1 MMGQV
6 LSSTDVLCS
15 HKGFDIAYRRVLK
28 QDADG
33 NNMMTDIE
41 IAESATVK
49 PIKEIAAK
57 IGLTEDDISPYGKYI
72 AKVPLDKL
80 DELKDKKDGKLVMV
94 TAITPTPAGEGKTV
108 TTIGLIEGLGRL
120 GKNVV
125 GALREPSIGPTFG
138 IKGGATGG
146 GYSQVYPMWD
156 IDLHFTGD
164 IHAVTAAHNLLS
176 AIIDNELVR
185 DNELNIDPTRIVL
198 KKAMDINARELR
210 NIVTGLGRDRILGG
224 VPHEMGFLITSASE
238 ISAILALATDRDDLR
253 ARLERMVVAYTY
265 DNKPVTV
272 KDLKC
277 VGAMM
282 VLLKD
287 AINPNLVQTIE
298 GQPVFVHGFP
308 FANIAHGTN
317 SILATKAALKLGD
330 YVITEAGFASDLGG
344 EKFMDIVCRQSGMR
358 PDCVVIVA
366 SIRALMTHGGGVLDD
381 ESTLTLETL
390 KKGLCNLDKHIEN
403 MSYYGVPIVVSINHF
418 AHDSE
423 EEMDLV
429 RDHCKEMGVRVAF
442 SDAFLKGGEG
452 AEEISKA
459 VLDALENEK
468 TDFKFLYDLD
478 MPIKKKI
485 ETVATKIY
493 GADGVTYSA
502 AADKAIAGMEADGF
516 GNLPVCIAKTQ
527 ASLTDDSKKK
537 GAPKG
542 WILNVREV
550 QLSSG
555 AGFVVPVCGTLT
567 LMPGLPK
574 VPAAM
579 RMDLLPDGRIV
590 GLK

>member
-1 MMGQV
+1 M
-6 LSSTDVLCS
+6 L
-15 HKGFDIAYRRVLK
+15 
-28 QDADG
+28 
-33 NNMMTDIE
+33 NDIE
-41 IAESATVK
+41 IAESAKVMN
-49 PIKEIAAK
+49 IKDVAAK
-57 IGLTEDDISPYGKYI
+57 VGLTEDEIQPYGKYI
-72 AKVPLDKL
+72 AKVPLASLEK
-80 DELKDKKDGKLVMV
+80 LKDKKDGKLVVV

-108 TTIGLIEGLGRL
+108 TTIGLIQGLGKL

-176 AIIDNELVR
+176 AIVDNELVR
-185 DNELNIDPTRIVL
+185 DNPHNIDPTKIVL
-198 KKAMDINARELR
+198 KKAMDMNVRELR
-210 NIVTGLGRDRILGG
+210 NIVTGLGKDRILGG
-224 VPHEMGFLITSASE
+224 VPHEHGFLITSASE
-238 ISAILALATDRDDLR
+238 ISAILALASDRDDLR

-265 DNKPVTV
+265 DKKPVTV
-272 KDLKC
+272 KDLGC

-287 AINPNLVQTIE
+287 AINPNLVQTLE
-298 GQPVFVHGFP
+298 GEPVFVHGFP

-317 SILATKAALKLGD
+317 SIIATKAALKLGD

-366 SIRALMTHGGGVLDD
+366 SIKALMTHGGGIL
-381 ESTLTLETL
+381 EQPETLTLDAL
-390 KKGLCNLDKHIEN
+390 RFGLCNLDKHIEN
-403 MSYYGVPIVVSINHF
+403 MSSYGLPIVVSINHF
-418 AHDSE
+418 AQDTQ

-429 RDHCKEMGVRVAF
+429 MEHCREIGVRCAF
-442 SDAFLKGGEG
+442 SDAFIKGGEG
-452 AEEISKA
+452 TIDLANT
-459 VLDALENEK
+459 VLEALENDK
-468 TDFKFLYDLD
+468 PDFKFLYPDD
-478 MPIKKKI
+478 ASIKDKI
-485 ETVATKIY
+485 EAVATKIY
-493 GADGVTYSA
+493 GAGSVTYTP
-502 AADKAIAGMEADGF
+502 AADKAIAQIEADGF

-527 ASLTDDSKKK
+527 ASLTDDSKLK
-537 GAPKG
+537 GAPRG
-542 WILNVREV
+542 WVLSVREV
-550 QLSSG
+550 QVSSG
-555 AGFVVPVCGTLT
+555 AGFVVPICGTMT

-579 RMDLLPDGRIV
+579 RMDLTADGRIV

>member
-1 MMGQV
+1 
-6 LSSTDVLCS
+6 
-15 HKGFDIAYRRVLK
+15 
-28 QDADG
+28 
-33 NNMMTDIE
+33 MTDIE
-41 IAESATVK
+41 IAESANVK

-57 IGLTEDDISPYGKYI
+57 IGLSEDDISPYGKYI
-72 AKVPLDKL
+72 AKVPLNALDK
-80 DELKDKKDGKLVMV
+80 LKDKEDGKLAMV

-108 TTIGLIEGLGRL
+108 TTIGLIQGLGRL

-287 AINPNLVQTIE
+287 AVNPNLVQTLE

-344 EKFMDIVCRQSGMR
+344 EKFMDIVCRQSGMS

-390 KKGLCNLDKHIEN
+390 RKGLCNLDKHIEN
-403 MSYYGVPIVVSINHF
+403 MTMYGVPIVVSINHF
-418 AHDSE
+418 ASDSE

-429 RDHCKEMGVRVAF
+429 RDHCKEKGVRVAF
-442 SDAFLKGGEG
+442 SDAFIKGGEG
-452 AEEISKA
+452 AEELA
-459 VLDALENEK
+459 NTVLDALENDK
-468 TDFKFLYDLD
+468 KDFHYLYDLD
-478 MPIKKKI
+478 KSIKEKI

-493 GADGVTYSA
+493 GADGVTFSA
-502 AADKAIAGMEADGF
+502 AADKAIAGMEADGY

-537 GAPKG
+537 GAPRG

-550 QLSSG
+550 QLSAG

>member
-1 MMGQV
+1 M
-6 LSSTDVLCS
+6 L
-15 HKGFDIAYRRVLK
+15 
-28 QDADG
+28 
-33 NNMMTDIE
+33 TDIE
-41 IAESATVK
+41 IAESAKVK
-49 PIKEIAAK
+49 PITEVAAS
-57 IGLTEDDISPYGKYI
+57 IGLTDDDISPYGKYI
-72 AKVPLDKL
+72 AKIPLSKL
-80 DELKDKKDGKLVMV
+80 DQYKDKEDGKLVMV

-108 TTIGLIEGLGRL
+108 TTIGLIQGLGRL

-185 DNELNIDPTRIVL
+185 DNVHNIDPTRVVL

-224 VPHEMGFLITSASE
+224 VPHEHGFLITSASE
-238 ISAILALATDRDDLR
+238 ISAILALSKDRDDLR

-265 DNKPVTV
+265 DNEPVTV
-272 KDLKC
+272 GTLGC
-277 VGAMM
+277 VGSMM

-287 AINPNLVQTIE
+287 AINPNLVQTLE
-298 GQPVFVHGFP
+298 GQPVLVHGFP

-317 SILATKAALKLGD
+317 SIIATKTALKLGD

-366 SIRALMTHGGGVLDD
+366 SIRALMTHGGGVLDQP
-381 ESTLTLETL
+381 ETLGLETL
-390 KKGLCNLDKHIEN
+390 TKGLCNLDKHIEN
-403 MSYYGVPIVVSINHF
+403 MSSYGVPIVVSINHF
-418 AHDSE
+418 AHDTDE
-423 EEMDLV
+423 EIALI
-429 RDHCKEMGVRVAF
+429 RKHCEEIGVRVAF
-442 SDAFLKGGEG
+442 SDAFIKGGEG
-452 AEEISKA
+452 AVELAETVI
-459 VLDALENEK
+459 DALENEK
-468 TDFKFLYDLD
+468 PDFKFLYDLES
-478 MPIKKKI
+478 PIKDKI
-485 ETVATKIY
+485 KAVATKIY
-493 GADGVTYSA
+493 GADDVVYTA

-527 ASLTDDSKKK
+527 ASLSDDSKKK

-542 WILNVREV
+542 WVLNVREV
-550 QLSSG
+550 QLSAG

>member
-1 MMGQV
+1 MM
-6 LSSTDVLCS
+6 
-15 HKGFDIAYRRVLK
+15 
-28 QDADG
+28 
-33 NNMMTDIE
+33 NDIE
-41 IAESATVK
+41 IAESAKVK
-49 PIKEIAAK
+49 DIREIAAK
-57 IGLTEDDISPYGKYI
+57 VGLSEDEIQMYGRYM
-72 AKVPLDKL
+72 AKVPLASLEK
-80 DELKDKKDGKLVMV
+80 LKDKKDGKLVVV

-108 TTIGLIEGLGRL
+108 TTIGLIQGLGKL

-185 DNELNIDPTRIVL
+185 DNALNIDPTKVVF

-224 VPHEMGFLITSASE
+224 VPHEAGFLITSASE
-238 ISAILALATDRDDLR
+238 ISAILALSEDRADLR
-253 ARLERMVVAYTY
+253 RRLERMVVAYTY
-265 DNKPVTV
+265 EGKPVTV
-272 KDLKC
+272 ADLKC

-287 AINPNLVQTIE
+287 AINPNLVQTLE
-298 GQPVFVHGFP
+298 GEPVFVHGFP

-317 SILATKAALKLGD
+317 SIIATKAALKLGD

-358 PDCVVIVA
+358 PDCVVVVA
-366 SIRALMTHGGGVLDD
+366 SIRALMTHGGGFLDKP
-381 ESTLTLETL
+381 ETLTVETL
-390 KKGLCNLDKHIEN
+390 KAGLCNLDKHIEN
-403 MSYYGVPIVVSINHF
+403 MFSYGLPIVVSINHF
-418 AHDSE
+418 EHDTQ

-429 RDHCKEMGVRVAF
+429 MQHCREIGVRCAF
-442 SDAFLKGGEG
+442 SDAFIKGGEG
-452 AEEISKA
+452 AIDLA
-459 VLDALENEK
+459 NTVLEALENDK
-468 TDFKFLYDLD
+468 PDFKFLYPDEAS
-478 MPIKKKI
+478 IKDKI
-485 ETVATKIY
+485 EAVATNIY
-493 GADGVTYSA
+493 GAGSVTYTPA
-502 AADKAIAGMEADGF
+502 AEKTIAQIEADGF

-527 ASLTDDSKKK
+527 ASLTDDSKQK
-537 GAPKG
+537 GAPRG
-542 WILNVREV
+542 WVLNVREV

-579 RMDLLPDGRIV
+579 RMDLLDDGRIV

>member
-1 MMGQV
+1 
-6 LSSTDVLCS
+6 
-15 HKGFDIAYRRVLK
+15 
-28 QDADG
+28 
-33 NNMMTDIE
+33 MTDIE
-41 IAESATVK
+41 IAESANVK

-57 IGLTEDDISPYGKYI
+57 IGLSEDDISPYGKYI
-72 AKVPLDKL
+72 AKVPLNALDK
-80 DELKDKKDGKLVMV
+80 LKDKEDGKLVMV

-108 TTIGLIEGLGRL
+108 TTIGLIQGLGRL

-238 ISAILALATDRDDLR
+238 ISAILALATDREDLR

-287 AINPNLVQTIE
+287 AVNPNLVQTLE

-344 EKFMDIVCRQSGMR
+344 EKFMDIVCRQSGMS

-390 KKGLCNLDKHIEN
+390 RKGLCNLDKHIEN
-403 MSYYGVPIVVSINHF
+403 MTMYGVPIVVSINHF
-418 AHDSE
+418 ASDSE

-429 RDHCKEMGVRVAF
+429 RDHCKEKGVRVAF
-442 SDAFLKGGEG
+442 SDAFIKGGEG
-452 AEEISKA
+452 AEELA
-459 VLDALENEK
+459 NTVLDALENDK
-468 TDFKFLYDLD
+468 KDFHYLYDLD
-478 MPIKKKI
+478 KSIKEKI

-493 GADGVTYSA
+493 GADGVTFSA
-502 AADKAIAGMEADGF
+502 AADKAIAGMEADGY

-537 GAPKG
+537 GAPRG

-550 QLSSG
+550 QLSAG